1 VDSSEPSEC
10 EASGKKIVMTTIAD
24 VPRSSIAASMAWRA
38 SAIFLARLRRFIN
51 RSVAAAIA
59 HRERQA
65 SRRALC
71 RLDDRE
77 LQDIGVYRCQIEDAA
92 ADAARTRAELQRRL

>member
-1 VDSSEPSEC
+1 MDSSEPSEC

-24 VPRSSIAASMAWRA
+24 IPRSTAASVAWRA

-92 ADAARTRAELQRRL
+92 ADAARTRAELQRRP